1 MESFFCQQCE
11 SRDED
16 LYDAVLNWWKTD
28 SYGTCQTDA
37 NDNQEDERA
46 QEILQNTCNKVDGRY
61 ETGLL
66 WRDDSQHHN
75 NRFYAERHL
84 ASLLQR
90 LIKTPDLKTTY
101 EAGVESDITKGYIRK
116 VPPEEH
122 HETKWLLPH
131 YGLVNPNKPG
141 KVRRK
146 SNAAAKS
153 NGVCLNDK
161 LLRGP
166 NLLGSLLGIL
176 LRCREKPVLFMA
188 EIDGMFMQVGVR
200 AQDRRYLRFLWTN
213 YEFEEPEVYEYQ
225 RQIFGAK
232 DSPTCA
238 IYALQQTACDHK
250 TEFPAASEALFEDFY
265 MDDFIKSV
273 NDVEEA
279 LTMQRNMR
287 QLLRRG
293 SFNLTKWCS
302 NEITVCQKLPQDLLA
317 KPIEKLFITKTL
329 KEF

>member
-1 MESFFCQQCE
+1 MESFFCQQCQ

-46 QEILQNTCNKVDGRY
+46 QEILQNTCNKVDARY

-166 NLLGSLLGIL
+166 NLLGSLLGIH

-188 EIDGMFMQVGVR
+188 VIDDMFLQVGVR

-238 IYALQQTACDHK
+238 IYALQQTA
-250 TEFPAASEALFEDFY
+250 
-265 MDDFIKSV
+265 
-273 NDVEEA
+273 
-279 LTMQRNMR
+279 
-287 QLLRRG
+287 
-293 SFNLTKWCS
+293 
-302 NEITVCQKLPQDLLA
+302 
-317 KPIEKLFITKTL
+317 
-329 KEF
+329 

>member
-122 HETKWLLPH
+122 HETNWLLPH

-188 EIDGMFMQVGVR
+188 EIDGLFMQVGVR

-238 IYALQQTACDHK
+238 IYALQQTA
-250 TEFPAASEALFEDFY
+250 
-265 MDDFIKSV
+265 
-273 NDVEEA
+273 
-279 LTMQRNMR
+279 
-287 QLLRRG
+287 
-293 SFNLTKWCS
+293 
-302 NEITVCQKLPQDLLA
+302 
-317 KPIEKLFITKTL
+317 
-329 KEF
+329 